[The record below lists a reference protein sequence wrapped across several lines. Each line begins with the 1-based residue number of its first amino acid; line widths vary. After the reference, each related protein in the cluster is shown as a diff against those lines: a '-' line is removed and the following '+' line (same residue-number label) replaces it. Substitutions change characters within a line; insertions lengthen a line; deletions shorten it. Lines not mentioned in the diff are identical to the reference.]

1 MRETRV
7 RSLGRED
14 LREKAVATHVL
25 LPGKSHGPRS
35 LVGYSPWDRKE
46 SDTTE
51 RLHFHFHFEHSLALP
66 FFGIGMKTDLF
77 QSCGHCWVFQICRH
91 IELSTFT
98 ASSFRI
104 WNSST
109 RISSPPLA
117 LLVAIMEVIMET
129 VVIKEQTG
137 VRKSSRKS
145 L

>member
-51 RLHFHFHFEHSLALP
+51 RLHFTSLYTVWASQVAKRQRICLLMQEMQEMGVWSLRREEETAAHSSILAWRIPWTEEHGGLKFMGLQKVKHDR
-66 FFGIGMKTDLF
+66 GCMQMQTY
-77 QSCGHCWVFQICRH
+77 
-91 IELSTFT
+91 
-98 ASSFRI
+98 
-104 WNSST
+104 
-109 RISSPPLA
+109 
-117 LLVAIMEVIMET
+117 T
-129 VVIKEQTG
+129 V
-137 VRKSSRKS
+137 
-145 L
+145 